1 VAGPTGAGKTTVARE
16 LARRE
21 GGVVFSIDE
30 WMQNLYWMDC
40 PEKNDLA
47 FALERITRCEAQIAA
62 VALQMA
68 AAGITSV
75 LDLGFTQRSHRKERL
90 ERARASEIEA
100 ELYEVKVSA
109 EERWQRVLQRNQAA
123 TDPGASET
131 YSFLVTREMF
141 DFMESRWE
149 PVGAE
154 ERRCGELKLY

>member
-1 VAGPTGAGKTTVARE
+1 MAAKWYLVAGPTGAGKTTVARE

-47 FALERITRCEAQIAA
+47 FALERITRCEAQIAV
-62 VALQMA
+62 VALQLA

-75 LDLGFTQRSHRKERL
+75 LDLGLTRRSHRKEWL
-90 ERARASEIEA
+90 ERARAAGIEA
-100 ELYEVKVSA
+100 KLYEVQVPA

-123 TDPGASET
+123 TNPTASET
-131 YSFLVTREMF
+131 YSFMVTREMF
-141 DFMESRWE
+141 DFMERRWE
-149 PVGAE
+149 PVSAD
-154 ERRCGELKLY
+154 ER